1 MSTNTKAQSLQS
13 SQNGQEIQLSLHSS
27 YKYHVTDNGT
37 LINFKMRHLKA
48 NKFKR
53 GYCALAPNQ
62 LVDQILLKVSIT
74 PLPIFPFCI
83 PSSMGHQASTQGSHQ
98 EPTHCLFLLKC
109 SHPSDRQSRSV
120 LPPECTLLLFR
131 PLHVHSHFSVR
142 FLIISYLNYSNPTSF

>member
-53 GYCALAPNQ
+53 GYWALAPNQ

-74 PLPIFPFCI
+74 PLQSFPSVFPLLWDTKHPRKGATRNLPTACSF
-83 PSSMGHQASTQGSHQ
+83 SSALIQVIGRAG
-98 EPTHCLFLLKC
+98 PCYLL
-109 SHPSDRQSRSV
+109 SV
-120 LPPECTLLLFR
+120 LYSC
-131 PLHVHSHFSVR
+131 SV
-142 FLIISYLNYSNPTSF
+142 LSTSTVISLSGSLSSAT